1 MRLPNKVNNVSILY
15 RLAIVALS
23 EIVTVQAEVQVIGQG
38 ITFLQKNQDLIL
50 SFSLKLLVAIIIFY
64 IGRWVALGVSRLIG
78 KALLLRHVDRAVV
91 SFLSS
96 IVYAAVLIAFA
107 LMALSQMG
115 IQTASFLA
123 ILGAAGLAIALALQ
137 GSLSNFA
144 SGVLIIV
151 FRPFKSGDMV
161 EVAGISGVVERIDI
175 FQTIFKTGDNKKI
188 YVPNSQI
195 TGGPIVNYSAEKRR
209 RVDLSIGI
217 SYDSD
222 LRLAKQILQDIL
234 QADSRILTDP
244 APVIAVGAL
253 ADSSV
258 QLIVRPWVDAANYW
272 PVYWDV
278 LEQIKLQFDAAGIEI
293 PFPQMSLH
301 MKPTKDNA

>member
-1 MRLPNKVNNVSILY
+1 MDQMLQY
-15 RLAIVALS
+15 
-23 EIVTVQAEVQVIGQG
+23 
-38 ITFLQKNQDLIL
+38 LQKNQDLIL
-50 SFSLKLLVAIIIFY
+50 SYGLKLLAAIVIFY
-64 IGRWVALGVSRLIG
+64 IGRWIAFGVSRLVG
-78 KALLLRHVDRAVV
+78 KALLLRKVDKAVV

-96 IVYAAVLIAFA
+96 IVYAAALIACT
-107 LMALSQMG
+107 LVALSQLG

-144 SGVLIIV
+144 SGVLIII
-151 FRPFKSGDMV
+151 FRPFKSGDLV
-161 EVAGISGVVERIDI
+161 EVAGITGVVQRIDI

-188 YVPNSQI
+188 IVPNSQI
-195 TGGPIVNYSAEKRR
+195 TGGAITNYSAEALR
-209 RVDLSIGI
+209 RVDLIIGI

-222 LRLAKQILQDIL
+222 LLKAKTLLQQILAEDQ
-234 QADSRILTDP
+234 RILKEP
-244 APVIAVGAL
+244 APVVAVGAL

-258 QLIVRPWVDAANYW
+258 QLIVRPWVEVDQYW

-278 LEQIKLQFDAAGIEI
+278 LEKIKLRFDAEGIEI

-301 MKPTKDNA
+301 VKPHTKDEV

>member
-1 MRLPNKVNNVSILY
+1 MDQMLQY
-15 RLAIVALS
+15 
-23 EIVTVQAEVQVIGQG
+23 
-38 ITFLQKNQDLIL
+38 LQKNQDLIL
-50 SFSLKLLVAIIIFY
+50 SYGLKLLAAIVIFY
-64 IGRWVALGVSRLIG
+64 IGRWIAFGVSRLVG
-78 KALLLRHVDRAVV
+78 KALLLRKVDKAVV

-96 IVYAAVLIAFA
+96 IVYAAALIACT
-107 LMALSQMG
+107 LVALSQLG

-144 SGVLIIV
+144 SGVLIII
-151 FRPFKSGDMV
+151 FRPFKSGDLV
-161 EVAGISGVVERIDI
+161 EVAGITGVVQRIDI

-188 YVPNSQI
+188 IVPNSQI
-195 TGGPIVNYSAEKRR
+195 TGGAITNYSAEALR
-209 RVDLSIGI
+209 RVDLIIGI

-222 LRLAKQILQDIL
+222 LLKAKTLLQQILAEDQ
-234 QADSRILTDP
+234 RILKDP
-244 APVIAVGAL
+244 APVVAVGAL

-258 QLIVRPWVDAANYW
+258 QLIVRPWVEVDQYW

-278 LEQIKLQFDAAGIEI
+278 LEQIKLRFDAEGIEI

-301 MKPTKDNA
+301 VKPHIKDEV

>member
-1 MRLPNKVNNVSILY
+1 M
-15 RLAIVALS
+15 
-23 EIVTVQAEVQVIGQG
+23 QQEVQVITQSL
-38 ITFLQKNQDLIL
+38 TFLQKNQDLIIG
-50 SFSLKLLVAIIIFY
+50 FCLKLLVAIVIFY
-64 IGRWVALGVSRLIG
+64 IGRWVALGVSRLVG

-96 IVYAAVLIAFA
+96 IVYAAGLIAVT
-107 LMALSQMG
+107 LMALSQLG

-123 ILGAAGLAIALALQ
+123 ILGAAGLAVALALQ

-151 FRPFKSGDMV
+151 FRPFKSGDLV

-188 YVPNSQI
+188 IVPNSQI
-195 TGGPIVNYSAEKRR
+195 TGGAIINYSAEKRR
-209 RVDLSIGI
+209 RIDLTISI

-222 LRLAKQILQDIL
+222 LRVAKQILHDIL
-234 QADSRILTDP
+234 QADSRVLKEP
-244 APVIAVGAL
+244 AAVIAVGAL

-258 QLIVRPWVDAANYW
+258 QLIVRPWVEATDYW
-272 PVYWDV
+272 AVYWDS
-278 LEQIKLQFDAAGIEI
+278 LEKIKLQFDAADIEI

-301 MKPTKDNA
+301 MKPHKDEA